1 MKIYFIILVGLV
13 SSCKAQKILTA
24 AQPTES
30 LQYYSD
36 ICNRYVDYTRE
47 YLNDSIYIERHNDVT
62 DTLMVKGSSLFRLHK
77 GAIYKLIDAEEDFSS
92 SKKEYRYYYFGL
104 SPNDTLQKAGE
115 SNVQHSL
122 RLMQSIIIF
131 VPVKTVNIGGKD
143 MFMYY
148 TLGDCYPASE
158 KCIKAKITNGQY
170 AVIYFE
176 KGIGCSGFAAGDSKC
191 KFFLTDKSYQILLQR
206 NSKQTK

>member
-13 SSCKAQKILTA
+13 SSCKAQKVLTTTK
-24 AQPTES
+24 QTEN

-36 ICNRYVDYTRE
+36 TCNRYVDYTRE
-47 YLNDSIYIERHNDVT
+47 YLNDSVYIERHNDVT
-62 DTLMVKGSSLFRLHK
+62 DTLMVKGSNLFRLYR
-77 GAIYKLIDAEEDFSS
+77 GATYKLIDADEDFSS

-104 SPNDTLQKAGE
+104 SPKDTLQKAGE
-115 SNVQHSL
+115 SNVQYSL

-131 VPVKTVNIGGKD
+131 VPVKAVNIGGRD

-148 TLGDCYPASE
+148 TLGDCYPASSE
-158 KCIKAKITNGQY
+158 KCIKAKIINGQY
-170 AVIYFE
+170 AVVYFE

-191 KFFLTDKSYQILLQR
+191 KFFLTDKSYKVLLQR
-206 NSKQTK
+206 KNK